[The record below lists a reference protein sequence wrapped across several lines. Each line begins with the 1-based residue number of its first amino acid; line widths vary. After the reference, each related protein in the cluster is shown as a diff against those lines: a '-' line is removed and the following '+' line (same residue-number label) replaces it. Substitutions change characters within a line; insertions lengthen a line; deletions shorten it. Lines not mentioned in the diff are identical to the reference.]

1 MTAMLWAAV
10 ALACIAACFCA
21 PPLTTRASESAE
33 VVYVNVWAVQLE
45 GGNKEADI
53 LAKRHNFINKG
64 PVSLLI

>member
-10 ALACIAACFCA
+10 ALACIAAGFCA
-21 PPLTTRASESAE
+21 PPLTSESAE